1 MRCPFD
7 CIIDPRSGILHG
19 DCRIPWSDSCFLA
32 TMRKKM
38 SEVEM
43 IEYDALSPEERA
55 ELAETGE
62 SVKRFLKRKKDRD
75 LYAEIFAG
83 DTSRGGR

>member
-1 MRCPFD
+1 MTK
-7 CIIDPRSGILHG
+7 
-19 DCRIPWSDSCFLA
+19 WLA
-32 TMRKKM
+32 
-38 SEVEM
+38 EVEM
-43 IEYDALSPEERA
+43 REYDALSPEERE

-83 DTSRGGR
+83 DTSRRGR